1 MSYQLTEKDEEGKK
15 QYSDTR
21 LPLLL
26 LCPQKVIE
34 ETTTVTTLLQQQ
46 GLSFGSFEGSI
57 LFYSRWSFETN
68 DTDTDTDVVFASNVE
83 RRMSTDVGFD
93 ADGSSELNVENV
105 DRGKRRS

>member
-1 MSYQLTEKDEEGKK
+1 MSYQLTEKDEAGKK
-15 QYSDTR
+15 RYSDTR
-21 LPLLL
+21 PPLLL

-68 DTDTDTDVVFASNVE
+68 DADTDVVFASNVE